1 MAWDSGWSPPPAA
14 PCSTR
19 KKINIPRVGA
29 KPHKTELSEN
39 KKIQSMK
46 KRLRPK
52 KSASQPLIGSTIA
65 LETRYEVNTQVLSL
79 LLAPRLPAMWG
90 KATLAISVSRTSI
103 KAAKATTI
111 PINQGLY
118 FGFQT

>member
-1 MAWDSGWSPPPAA
+1 
-14 PCSTR
+14 
-19 KKINIPRVGA
+19 
-29 KPHKTELSEN
+29 
-39 KKIQSMK
+39 MK

-90 KATLAISVSRTSI
+90 KATLAMSVSRTSI
-103 KAAKATTI
+103 KAARATTI
-111 PINQGLY
+111 PISQGLN
-118 FGFQT
+118 FGFQAAGAVKGVSSAMSLHFLGGLDRHPQHEGVG